1 MIGYAE
7 SVASRNTVLSGL
19 REMAAG
25 AHRRGGRASVA
36 VAISLGDR
44 SQPPRFYTTHDRIE
58 GHVSFTALADTH
70 FDRLSIVFEGVLF
83 CRSPVLCC
91 AVLCCAVL
99 CCAVLC
105 CAVLRCAVLC

>member
-1 MIGYAE
+1 MTGYAE

-19 REMAAG
+19 RDMAAG

-36 VAISLGDR
+36 VAISLGDCP
-44 SQPPRFYTTHDRIE
+44 QPPRFYTTHDRIE

-70 FDRLSIVFEGVLF
+70 FDRLSIVFEGVPF
-83 CRSPVLCC
+83 CLCCTVLCY

-105 CAVLRCAVLC
+105 